1 MYQHWQMT
9 LPLLLSVYYRYYPF
23 GIVAVPAVPG
33 YRYPNIRKHP
43 DIRISV
49 VLLHRYGL
57 LRFGGGSQ
65 EGSPVG
71 FVGWDPCWDQQ
82 S

>member
-1 MYQHWQMT
+1 MIF
-9 LPLLLSVYYRYYPF
+9 PLLLSVYYRYRYYRTIATP
-23 GIVAVPAVPG
+23 VPG
-33 YRYPNIRKHP
+33 IATSGHQE
-43 DIRISV
+43 

-65 EGSPVG
+65 GSPVVG
-71 FVGWDPCWDQQ
+71 FVGWDPSWNQQ